1 MEDDTTP
8 VSTWMP
14 LTDPVDL
21 AHIGKLAEE
30 CAELSKICARI
41 IIQGLDGVDPET
53 GVPNMEALWKEIAD
67 VSAMSQFCVNR
78 YQFDMEL
85 IIERALRKQQHK
97 RAWHKA
103 LAESRL
109 MHDPEQKS

>member
-1 MEDDTTP
+1 MEDDATP

-53 GVPNMEALWKEIAD
+53 GVPNMEALGKEIAD
-67 VSAMSQFCVNR
+67 VTAMQGLCIER
-78 YQFDMEL
+78 YQFDIGL
-85 IIERALRKQQHK
+85 ITSRALRKQQHK

-103 LAESRL
+103 LAEGRL
-109 MHDPEQKS
+109 VHDPEQKP